1 MYEGGDNRFVY
12 ALRIYIHRY
21 TDTDTCYIYIICFYW
36 RPNVPYIISEIIT
49 TMTNTRDNR

>member
-12 ALRIYIHRY
+12 ALRIYIHRD